1 MNYKNSF
8 KQYQPLLRQITP
20 PCSTLL
26 LIFIFMMLENS
37 LALATPW
44 LAGLFAE
51 VVLTGTSRFS
61 ISYKELLWLWLLLSI
76 LQALLHY
83 QSRLLSG
90 VTGEKMIITLRT
102 RLYDH
107 LQTLPLN
114 YFNEHK
120 QGETLSLIS
129 HDTSIISNF
138 VSTTLVGIVPH
149 IIIAVGAI
157 GCIYFISPII
167 ALLCLVLIPLF
178 VLISKLLSRQIRPIS
193 HKLMEQYGST
203 FSIAAE
209 NLGTLPIIKSFSR
222 EPIESSRFRKSND
235 ELYRL
240 TALYLKKQARLAP
253 VIRLLA
259 VTVIFLILFF
269 SGENISNGSLSGAQI
284 VSLMLY
290 GILLSR
296 PISSLAE
303 TYGQTQRSIAAGKR
317 LLAVL
322 SEKNE
327 DFSCGR
333 ELPPVKGEIVFRDV
347 SFSYPNRNSL
357 FSKLNLTIKAGE
369 TIGITGE
376 NGAGKSTLAHLL
388 VRFYQPRTGAVLID
402 GYDLKDVNLDSLRS
416 QIGLVQQHVLL
427 QNSTVAEN
435 ILFGK
440 PDAERQEIEDAA
452 RSAHAHEFIKELP
465 NGYNTIIGEQGVKLS
480 GGQRQ
485 RLSLARALLKKPPLL
500 ILDEATAM
508 FDPKGEHYFIE
519 ANREILKERTVVIIT
534 HRPAS
539 LALADRIYELKDGTL
554 NILP

>member
-20 PCSTLL
+20 PYSTLL

-107 LQTLPLN
+107 LQTLPLD
-114 YFNEHK
+114 YFNDHK

-138 VSTTLVGIVPH
+138 VSTTLVGIIPH
-149 IIIAVGAI
+149 IIIAAGAI

-222 EPIESSRFRKSND
+222 EPIESSRFRQSND

-240 TALYLKKQARLAP
+240 TALYLKKQTRLAP

-269 SGENISNGSLSGAQI
+269 SGGNITNGSLSGAQI

-296 PISSLAE
+296 PISALAE

-333 ELPPVKGEIVFRDV
+333 KLPPVRGEIVFRDV

-357 FSKLNLTIKAGE
+357 FSNLNLTIKAGE
-369 TIGITGE
+369 TVGITGE

-402 GYDLKDVNLDSLRS
+402 RYDLKDVNLDSLRS

-427 QNSTVAEN
+427 QDSTVAEN

-452 RSAHAHEFIKELP
+452 RSAHAHEFIEELP

-485 RLSLARALLKKPPLL
+485 RLSLARALLKKPPIL

-519 ANREILKERTVVIIT
+519 TNREILKERTVLIIT

-554 NILP
+554 NIVP